1 MGFIQEAIVQSQRT
15 VCVILNE
22 RSGDHAE
29 GDRRA
34 RIAALLGE
42 AGLNAK
48 VVTPDRSQDLTEAA
62 RRALRQSGADMLVA
76 AGGDGTIAAVAAAS
90 HDEGVPM
97 GVIPQG
103 TFNYFARGLDIPEDM
118 EGAIDVLANGELH
131 DMPLGEVNGDVFLN
145 NASLGVY
152 PLILH
157 RRESIYNR
165 WGRSRI
171 AAYWSVLLALSGFR
185 RPLKLRIVIDG
196 QERKVRTSL
205 VFVANSAYQLERFNL
220 DGVEAVRDGKFAL
233 FTAKGERSIDLVRTA
248 LKLAGG
254 AAQKGA
260 DFDLVTARDITIH
273 TGRPKALV
281 ARDGEKALMKTPIRV
296 RLRDVPL
303 RVMVPRNDPTE

>member
-1 MGFIQEAIVQSQRT
+1 MPAVRN

-34 RIAALLGE
+34 RISALLDE
-42 AGLNAK
+42 AGIASKIAVPDGEEDL
-48 VVTPDRSQDLTEAA
+48 VVFA
-62 RRALRQSGADMLVA
+62 RKALERSGAEMLVA
-76 AGGDGTIAAVAAAS
+76 AGGDGTIAAGAAAS
-90 HDEGVPM
+90 HDAGVPM

-118 EGAIDVLANGELH
+118 EGAVEVLATGQLH
-131 DMPLGEVNGDVFLN
+131 DMPLGEVNGEVFLN

-165 WGRSRI
+165 WGRSRL
-171 AAYWSVLLALSGFR
+171 AAYWSVLLALTGFR
-185 RPLKLRIVIDG
+185 RPLKLRLTLDG
-196 QERKVRTSL
+196 REVKLRTPL
-205 VFVANSAYQLERFNL
+205 AFVAKSAYQLERFNL
-220 DGVEAVRDGKFAL
+220 DGADAIRDGHFAL

-254 AAQKGA
+254 SAQNGS
-260 DFDLVTARDITIH
+260 DFDLQIARDITIQ
-273 TGRPKALV
+273 TGHKRTLV
-281 ARDGEKALMKTPIRV
+281 ARDGEKAMMKTPIRV
-296 RLRDVPL
+296 RLRDAPL
-303 RVMVPRNDPTE
+303 KVMVPGARSTE

>member
-1 MGFIQEAIVQSQRT
+1 MPAVRN
-15 VCVILNE
+15 VCIILNE

-34 RIAALLGE
+34 RLSALLDE
-42 AGLNAK
+42 AGIGSKIA
-48 VVTPDRSQDLTEAA
+48 VPESGDDMVAFA
-62 RRALRQSGADMLVA
+62 RKSLEESGADMLVA

-90 HDEGVPM
+90 HDAGVPM

-118 EGAIDVLANGELH
+118 EGAIDVLASGRLH
-131 DMPLGEVNGDVFLN
+131 DMPLGEVNGEVFLN

-165 WGRSRI
+165 WGRSRL
-171 AAYWSVLLALSGFR
+171 AAYWSVLLALTGFR
-185 RPLKLRIVIDG
+185 RPLKLRLMLDG
-196 QERKVRTSL
+196 REMKLRTPL
-205 VFVANSAYQLERFNL
+205 AFVANSAYQLERFNL
-220 DGVEAVRDGKFAL
+220 DGADAIRDGRFAL

-254 AAQKGA
+254 AAQKGS
-260 DFDLVTARDITIH
+260 DFDLQTARDITIH
-273 TGRPKALV
+273 TGRKRTLV
-281 ARDGEKALMKTPIRV
+281 ARDGEKALMETPIRI
-296 RLRDVPL
+296 RLRDAPL
-303 RVMVPRNDPTE
+303 RVMVPEGRATE